1 MTQSADSLA
10 DIQVLRGLD
19 SDDLQ
24 RIRETGQFLEVS
36 GGYRLIDEG
45 AVPQNLYLLI
55 RGSLEVFKPD
65 PADRSEGNRLATINP
80 GDSCGEYGFVDRR
93 PASASVKAL
102 EDSEVFEIRIDDFD
116 ALMREHRDIE
126 RVIYRNLLRTLV
138 NRLRAS
144 NVVIDVLRSP
154 QE

>member
-19 SDDLQ
+19 SDALQ

-36 GGYRLIDEG
+36 RGYRLIEEG
-45 AVPQNLYLLI
+45 AVPQNLYLLV

-116 ALMREHRDIE
+116 TLMREHRDIE
-126 RVIYRNLLRTLV
+126 RVIYRNLLKTLV